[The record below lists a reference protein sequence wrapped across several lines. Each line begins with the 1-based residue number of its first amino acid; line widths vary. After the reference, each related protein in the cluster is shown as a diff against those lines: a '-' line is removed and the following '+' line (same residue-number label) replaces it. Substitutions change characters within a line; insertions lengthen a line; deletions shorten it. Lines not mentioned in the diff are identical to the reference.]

1 MSLSFVK
8 RFELV
13 ESGKYFIYF
22 LHVILI
28 SFYRIIYPLVWLCFS
43 QNQTNLVSQAGDMDT
58 HGIPND
64 MLSNLNP
71 ISVIIILPLID
82 KFVYPAM
89 KYIRLPS
96 TSTVRMT
103 IGFLFI
109 SASMAIAAGVQQVVY
124 QSPPCYTSP
133 QRCVAVMDH
142 PRPNSVTVALQIP
155 IYVVGAAGEVF
166 FSVAGSEYAYNQ
178 APAGMKSILQAVFMS
193 TLAVS
198 SALGLAISPAFNDPY
213 MVIVFSSLAGV
224 MLLSSVGF
232 GFFFCWRH
240 R

>member
-1 MSLSFVK
+1 
-8 RFELV
+8 
-13 ESGKYFIYF
+13 
-22 LHVILI
+22 
-28 SFYRIIYPLVWLCFS
+28 
-43 QNQTNLVSQAGDMDT
+43 MDT

-71 ISVIIILPLID
+71 ISVIIILPLIE

-96 TSTVRMT
+96 TPTVRMT

-109 SASMAIAAGVQQVVY
+109 SASMAVASGVQRVIY
-124 QSPPCYTSP
+124 QSPPCYTNP
-133 QRCVAVMDH
+133 RQCAAALEH
-142 PRPNSVTVALQIP
+142 PRPNSVSVALQVP

-198 SALGLAISPAFNDPY
+198 SGLGLAISPAFRDPY
-213 MVIVFSSLAGV
+213 MVIVFSSLAGI
-224 MLLSSVGF
+224 MLVSSVVF
-232 GFFFCWRH
+232 GFFFCWR
-240 R
+240 RR

>member
-1 MSLSFVK
+1 M
-8 RFELV
+8 
-13 ESGKYFIYF
+13 
-22 LHVILI
+22 ILNPF
-28 SFYRIIYPLVWLCFS
+28 SRIVYPLVWLCFS

-71 ISVIIILPLID
+71 ISVILILPLID

-89 KYIRLPS
+89 KYMRLPS

-103 IGFLFI
+103 IGFLCI
-109 SASMAIAAGVQQVVY
+109 SASMAVAAGVQHVVY
-124 QSPPCYTSP
+124 QSPPCYNMP
-133 QRCVAVMDH
+133 QRCAAVAEH
-142 PRPNSVTVALQIP
+142 PRPNSASVALQIP
-155 IYVVGAAGEVF
+155 IYVVGAVGEVF

-178 APAGMKSILQAVFMS
+178 APVGMKSLLQAVFMS

-224 MLLSSVGF
+224 MLLSSIGF
-232 GFFFCWRH
+232 GFFFCWR
-240 R
+240 RR